1 MTDEFMVQAIA
12 EARASYQE
20 GGLPIGS
27 LLVKDGRVLGRGRNM
42 LYQNSDP
49 TGHAEMEAYRD
60 AARRA
65 AETHTPNE
73 IEALVIGGTVY
84 TTMMPCEMCAG
95 AIIRFQ
101 ATRVVFAE
109 TRSYRPSA
117 TQRLMEMQGIEVVV
131 LDEADSVALVETYYA
146 EHPDK
151 REAWMSPCEP
161 DLQL

>member
-27 LLVKDGRVLGRGRNM
+27 LLVKDGRVLGRGRNT

-73 IEALVIGGTVY
+73 IEALVTGGTVY

-101 ATRVVFAE
+101 ATRVVVAE

-131 LDEADSVALVETYYA
+131 LDDAASAALVETYYA
-146 EHPDK
+146 EHPEK
-151 REAWMSPCEP
+151 RTAWISPCEP
-161 DLQL
+161 DLKL

>member
-1 MTDEFMVQAIA
+1 MSDEFMAQAIA

-20 GGLPIGS
+20 GGQPIGS
-27 LLVKDGRVLGRGRNM
+27 LLVKDGRVLGRGRNT
-42 LYQNSDP
+42 LYQNGDP
-49 TGHAEMEAYRD
+49 TGHAEIEAYRD

-65 AETHTPNE
+65 AETHGAGE
-73 IEALVIGGTVY
+73 IEALVAGGTVY

-101 ATRVVFAE
+101 ATRVVVAE